1 MNLFRLLSF
10 LRRNPRPR
18 PSGRRPRRILLGV
31 EALEDRRLLS
41 CTTVSGYVFHDAN
54 NNGLFDPGET
64 VFANCPVELI
74 NSQGV
79 VVASGITDANG
90 FYQFTTD
97 RTIPTSATQSHQ
109 ITFAEQA
116 TNWTKSQGIPRFDPS
131 LGTLTGVEIINSGT
145 LTGDIKV
152 ENLDSAAQTITAT
165 LSGQLSLTGPGLL
178 SALVANSSQT
188 QVFNAAAFDGAK
200 DFLGPDSHDFGPQS
214 VPGTQ
219 SVTLTSAADLA
230 LFTGSG
236 SVTFTESAT
245 GTSSASSTGGNLL
258 DQISNSASGSVTVI
272 YHYIPDNCLQSGAY
286 TIVEDPPPPGYVHG
300 QNTAGDVTPLPGSAG
315 TNYIHVSLVDDAN
328 STNNDFGMI
337 RASSV
342 SGYVYYDVNNNGV
355 KEPGE
360 PPIPGALVTLT
371 GTNDI
376 GQSIN
381 VSTLTAGDGSYAFG
395 GLRPGSYTITET
407 QPAGWLQGKNSLGS
421 LGGTM
426 GYDQFF
432 VAIGEGVD
440 GVNYNFGELKRIA
453 VTNGRPPVFNRLSKA
468 SFLSVPGGHGVAH
481 GRAHPRPHRHRQHPR
496 VVFV

>member
-1 MNLFRLLSF
+1 MKLFPRLSF
-10 LRRNPRPR
+10 SRRNPCPR
-18 PSGRRPRRILLGV
+18 LAGRRPCRVRPAV
-31 EALEDRRLLS
+31 EALEDRRLLN
-41 CTTVSGYVFHDAN
+41 CTTISGYVYHDAN

-64 VFANCPVELI
+64 PFANTPVELV

-79 VVASGITDANG
+79 VVASGVTDGNG

-97 RTIPTSATQSHQ
+97 STIPTSATLSHQ
-109 ITFAEQA
+109 ITFGEQA
-116 TNWTKSQGIPRFDPS
+116 TNWTKSQGVQRFDPS
-131 LGTLTGVEIINSGT
+131 LGTLTEVDIINSGT

-165 LSGQLSLTGPGLL
+165 LSGMLSLTGPGLS

-188 QVFNAAAFDGAK
+188 QVFNAAAFDGMK

-214 VPGTQ
+214 VPGSQ
-219 SVTLTSAADLA
+219 SVTLTSAAALA

-272 YHYIPDNCLQSGAY
+272 YHYIPDNCLAGGNY
-286 TIVEDPPPPGYVHG
+286 TIIQDPPPPGYIHG
-300 QNTAGDVTPLPGSAG
+300 QNTAGNVTPLPGSAG
-315 TNYIHVSLVDDAN
+315 TNFIHVFVAEDGS

-342 SGYVYYDVNNNGV
+342 SGYVYYDVNNNGI

-360 PPIPGALVTLT
+360 PPIPGTLVTLT
-371 GTNDI
+371 GTNDV

-381 VSTLTAGDGSYAFG
+381 VSTLTAGDGSYGFG
-395 GLRPGSYTITET
+395 GLRRGNYTITET
-407 QPAGWLQGKNSLGS
+407 QPAGWLQGKNSVGS
-421 LGGTM
+421 LGGAM
-426 GYDQFF
+426 GHDQFF
-432 VAIGEGVD
+432 VAIAEGVD
-440 GVNYNFGELKRIA
+440 GVNYNFGELKPIA
-453 VTNGRPPVFNRLSKA
+453 VTNGRPPVFAHLSKA
-468 SFLSVPGGHGVAH
+468 NFLSVPGGHGVGH
-481 GRAHPRPHRHRQHPR
+481 GRGHPRAHHPRHRAMIL
-496 VVFV
+496 FA